1 MTDRDRV
8 LVIGGGVAGLA
19 AARELLRR
27 HVPVTLFE
35 ACPRLG
41 GRVLT
46 RRDGAVPW
54 PVELGAELI
63 EEAEGPVVAALRAAG
78 DEPLTPPGSTWVRWA
93 ESGPGG
99 GPQPLPGLVSTIGH
113 ALARACPREGADRP
127 LRGALRAALPGPL
140 WTSTRALV
148 AQYVEGYHAADLA
161 RVSARWVAEVEGVL
175 DSPPPPLAAP
185 GQPPPGDEG
194 LGFACAPGGLDRLI
208 ERLARPV
215 LQAGAARLGE
225 EVVQVEWRPGQVEVR
240 TRRGARCVGRAA
252 IVTLP
257 LPLLTGEV
265 VTFDPPLREKRA
277 ALAGLAMGSVVKLVL
292 RFDRLPAAPAL
303 EGAGTRFLFAPGQAF
318 PTFWTPAP
326 GDTPLLVAW
335 AGGPAARRLR
345 GLEPEQRAA
354 AAVEALAHALGHSP
368 HAVRDRLQA
377 VHAHDW
383 DADRFARGAYSWIPA
398 GAGGAPAALARP
410 LAGTLHFAGEATCS
424 DGTNATLEGALRS
437 GQRAAREVL
446 GQAQRAA

>member
-1 MTDRDRV
+1 MTDRERV
-8 LVIGGGVAGLA
+8 LVIGGGVAGLG

-27 HVPVTLFE
+27 HVPVTLLE
-35 ACPRLG
+35 ARPRLG

-46 RRDGAVPW
+46 RRDDAVPW

-63 EEAEGPVVAALRAAG
+63 EEAQGPVAAALRGIG
-78 DEPLTPPGSTWVRWA
+78 DAPLAPPGTAWVRWA

-113 ALARACPREGADRP
+113 ALARACPPAGADRP
-127 LRGALRAALPGPL
+127 LRAALRAALPGPL

-148 AQYVEGYHAADLA
+148 AQYVEGYHAADLE
-161 RVSARWVAEVEGVL
+161 RVSARWVAGVEGVL
-175 DSPPPPLAAP
+175 DAPPPPLAAP
-185 GQPPPGDEG
+185 GQPPLGEEG
-194 LGFACAPGGLDRLI
+194 LGFLCAPGGLDRLT
-208 ERLARPV
+208 EHLARPV
-215 LQAGAARLGE
+215 LLAGEVRLGE
-225 EVVQVEWRPGQVEVR
+225 EVVEVAWRPGRVEVR
-240 TRRGARCVGRAA
+240 TRRGLRCGGRAA

-257 LPLLTGEV
+257 LPLLAGEA
-265 VTFDPPLREKRA
+265 VTFDPPLREKRP

-303 EGAGTRFLFAPGQAF
+303 EGTGTRFLFAPGQPF

-326 GDTPLLVAW
+326 GDAPLLVAW

-345 GLEPEQRAA
+345 GLEPERRAA
-354 AAVEALAHALGHSP
+354 AAVDALAHALGHTP
-368 HAVRDRLQA
+368 RAVRDRLRA

-383 DADRFARGAYSWIPA
+383 DADRFARGAYSWVPA
-398 GAGGAPAALARP
+398 GAGAAPAALARP

-424 DGTNATLEGALRS
+424 GGDNATLEGALRS
-437 GQRAAREVL
+437 GLRAAREL
-446 GQAQRAA
+446 LSQAQRAA